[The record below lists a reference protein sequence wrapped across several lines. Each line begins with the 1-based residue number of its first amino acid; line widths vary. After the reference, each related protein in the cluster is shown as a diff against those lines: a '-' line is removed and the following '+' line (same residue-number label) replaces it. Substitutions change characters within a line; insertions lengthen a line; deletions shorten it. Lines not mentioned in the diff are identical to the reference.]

1 MKKIIFPL
9 ALLLS
14 SIHSWGQSI
23 TVEKIYSGRYYEK
36 IFQSTHSMKNGKDF
50 TFLTP
55 KGIVK
60 KTYDNI
66 SNANPDENLL
76 LEGAFD
82 DYRFSDDE
90 KYILVFQNTMSIY
103 RHSYIATCKV
113 YDIANKKFLSIFNDL
128 PIQEPL
134 LSPDNSKIAFVYQ
147 NNIYYQDL
155 KNSDIIQITTDGNY
169 NSIINGIND
178 WVYEE
183 EFGFVR
189 QFDWSADNKQ
199 IAYVKLDESKVKEVN
214 LPIYQQELY
223 PSDLRFKYPK
233 AGEDN
238 AVASLHIFDIT
249 SKENTEIPLQNIQN
263 YYIPKIK
270 FSNKASVLS
279 VVTSNRHQ
287 NKIDVSLVDT
297 NNKKLKRIFSETND
311 SWIETDH
318 LVLDF
323 LKDNSLIWASERDGN
338 NHLYHYDESGK
349 LLKQITKGDWEVT
362 DYYGIDKNN
371 TLYFQAN
378 ANQNKRI
385 STEKHIFSIQLN
397 GKNKKALTTISG
409 THQADFSGD
418 FSLFIDRFSS
428 ISQPKTTSLIESK
441 SGKNLG
447 TIIDNSQILDI
458 YDQDKAGVK
467 ELFELETENGK
478 KLNAYII
485 KPKDFDPNIKYP
497 VLMYQ
502 YSGPGSQ
509 TVSNSFHNS
518 NDLWHFSLAQKGY
531 LIIAV
536 DGSGTGMKGAK
547 FKKQTYKQLGKHEV
561 EDQIAAA
568 KAIQKLPYVDAERLG
583 IWGWSFG
590 GYMSTNCLFQG
601 NDIFKMAIAVAP
613 VTNWR
618 YYDTIYTERFM
629 QTPQENPTGY
639 DNNSPTNHVDKFKKG
654 KLLLIHGTADDNVHI
669 QNTYELAEALTQAN
683 KPFDMHIY
691 TDKNHGIYGGKTRIH
706 LFNMMT
712 EYVLKNL

>member
-297 NNKKLKRIFSETND
+297 NNKKLKRIFSETSD

-397 GKNKKALTTISG
+397 GKNKKALTTIPG

-458 YDQDKAGVK
+458 YNQDKAGVK

-485 KPKDFDPNIKYP
+485 KPKDFDPNKKYP

>member
-270 FSNKASVLS
+270 FTNKASVLS

-297 NNKKLKRIFSETND
+297 YNKKLKRIFSETND

-639 DNNSPTNHVDKFKKG
+639 DNNSPTNHVDKFKQG

>member
-90 KYILVFQNTMSIY
+90 KYILVFQNTMPIY

>member
-639 DNNSPTNHVDKFKKG
+639 DNNSPTNHVDKFKQG

>member
-90 KYILVFQNTMSIY
+90 KYILVFQNTMPIY

-270 FSNKASVLS
+270 FTNKASVLS

-297 NNKKLKRIFSETND
+297 YNKKLKRIFSETSD

-458 YDQDKAGVK
+458 YNQDKAGVK

-485 KPKDFDPNIKYP
+485 KPKDFDPNKKYP

-639 DNNSPTNHVDKFKKG
+639 DNNSPTNHVDKFKQG

>member
-90 KYILVFQNTMSIY
+90 KYILVFQNTMPIY

-397 GKNKKALTTISG
+397 GKNKKALTTIPG

-485 KPKDFDPNIKYP
+485 KPKDFDPNKKYP

-639 DNNSPTNHVDKFKKG
+639 DNNSPTNHVDKFKQG

>member
-270 FSNKASVLS
+270 FTNKASVLS

-297 NNKKLKRIFSETND
+297 YNKKLKRIFSETSD

>member
-36 IFQSTHSMKNGKDF
+36 NFQSTHSMKNGKDF

-90 KYILVFQNTMSIY
+90 KYILVFQNTMPIY

-270 FSNKASVLS
+270 FTNKASVLS

-297 NNKKLKRIFSETND
+297 YNKKLKRIFSETSD

-338 NHLYHYDESGK
+338 NHLYHYDENGK

-397 GKNKKALTTISG
+397 GKNKKALTTIPG

-458 YDQDKAGVK
+458 YNQDKAGVK

-485 KPKDFDPNIKYP
+485 KPKDFDPNKKYP

-639 DNNSPTNHVDKFKKG
+639 DNNSPTNHVDKFKQG